1 MYTQPYNLSKYV
13 TSISLDSLFQVHD
26 WLNLKQKDI
35 EAIIKNEMTRR

>member
-1 MYTQPYNLSKYV
+1 MCTQLYNLSKYV

-26 WLNLKQKDI
+26 WLNQKDI